1 MATLKSEPNYM
12 NDEQSPLSDLDL
24 QQAIAL
30 RWTLRDIKPKRW
42 VLAAINPAHL
52 QTLIAMGL
60 VEIRN
65 DYRVLTNSGLDV
77 IS

>member
-1 MATLKSEPNYM
+1 M

-42 VLAAINPAHL
+42 V
-52 QTLIAMGL
+52 
-60 VEIRN
+60 
-65 DYRVLTNSGLDV
+65 
-77 IS
+77 